1 MRKKQVEKRIK
12 FLLAFKS
19 LSKKDQFQYVKD
31 CPDPMINV
39 ICEACYNLLKL
50 HSLKQQSKVK
60 KKLKK
65 IESFLEELSSSDTS
79 VNERRNLLLN
89 EDIGK
94 EIFSLLSIAVL
105 PALEKLR
112 EK

>member
-1 MRKKQVEKRIK
+1 MKKKQLEKRIK
-12 FLLAFKS
+12 FLQAFKS
-19 LSKKDQFQYVKD
+19 LCKKDKFQYIKD

-50 HSLKQQSKVK
+50 HSLKNEGKVK

-65 IESFLEELSSSDTS
+65 IESFLEKLTSSDIS
-79 VNERRNLLLN
+79 VDERRNLLLK

-94 EIFSLLSIAVL
+94 EIFGLISNAVL
-105 PALEKLR
+105 PTLEKFL
-112 EK
+112 KK